1 MMLANHNHHNNNDEE
16 VLGAPQVFFFPP
28 SFSPFPFP
36 SSSYSS
42 SSCKMRHV
50 RATSPP
56 HIGWKLCETVRPPF
70 PPSVFCCFCFVFF
83 YSPPLTALPTLISL
97 SIFFLSLPLFLFPTN
112 DNFLLPVLLISLCN
126 VCTRVMG
133 KDVVMQD
140 TQCMLRFF
148 FFYYYF
154 PDHCSQTTK

>member
-1 MMLANHNHHNNNDEE
+1 MMMMM
-16 VLGAPQVFFFPP
+16 VLLLLLLPLFLFFFFP
-28 SFSPFPFP
+28 
-36 SSSYSS
+36 SSY
-42 SSCKMRHV
+42 
-50 RATSPP
+50 
-56 HIGWKLCETVRPPF
+56 
-70 PPSVFCCFCFVFF
+70 PPSNTHFTFNF
-83 YSPPLTALPTLISL
+83 
-97 SIFFLSLPLFLFPTN
+97 FFLSLPLFLFPTN

-154 PDHCSQTTK
+154 PDRCSQKTK